1 MELSC
6 HFCFICTMK
15 RMVFVFNV
23 VILFFLTT
31 EGFSQDTIQNKAFQ
45 VGERLE
51 YRVYYHSGVGNVTAG
66 EAILSVDEWKERNTG
81 DDKTVFRFIGKGN
94 SKGLFNFFFKV
105 RDKYESFVNQQTL
118 LPYVF
123 LRETREGGY
132 KKDDKV
138 TFDREKGVATSYS
151 ETKLIPEDVQDIVSS
166 LYFMRTISVGDFDAD
181 SMYYINF
188 HLDDSVYTSAIKY
201 QGKGMLKTKWG
212 KIRCLK
218 IAPMMA
224 TGEVFA
230 EKYPMFIWVSDDENH
245 VPILGESAVIV
256 GSVKMEL
263 VKYSGLVK
271 PLEFVE
277 K

>member
-1 MELSC
+1 
-6 HFCFICTMK
+6 
-15 RMVFVFNV
+15 MVFVFSIFL
-23 VILFFLTT
+23 ILLFT
-31 EGFSQDTIQNKAFQ
+31 SAVMAQDTVINKAFK

-66 EAILSVDEWKERNTG
+66 EAILTVDDWKERYTG
-81 DDKTVFRFIGKGN
+81 NDKTVFHFTGIGN

-105 RDKYESFVNQQTL
+105 RDKFESFVDQQTL

-138 TFDREKGVATSYS
+138 TFDRDKLVATSYY
-151 ETKLIPEDVQDIVSS
+151 EKRVIPPNVQDIVSS
-166 LYFMRTISVGDFDAD
+166 LYFMRTISVSDFGAD

-201 QGKGMLKTKWG
+201 QGKGVLKTKWG

-230 EKYPMFIWVSDDENH
+230 DKYPMFVWVSDDENH
-245 VPILGESAVIV
+245 VPILGESEVVV

-263 VKYSGLVK
+263 MEYSGLVK
-271 PLEFVE
+271 PLVFF
-277 K
+277 